1 MKDVKRIVCI
11 SFWDDKKVVDMF
23 SAEDKYFYLYL
34 LTNPYT
40 TQLGIYRLILKKA
53 AFDLS
58 WSLENVMV
66 LVDRF
71 QNKYDLI
78 RYSEQTGEIAIKN
91 YLRHSIIKGGKPV
104 MDCLLADEKAVQDR
118 SLLKYIYNNLKN
130 RYIDNNTV
138 KDYIKHLSNIYINDN
153 DSIVDDTVDESQHES
168 CCEKDVQGPKGKPS
182 AKEIQREADAMFE
195 SLWKL
200 YPRKKGK
207 GAVKDATKRKLYA
220 IGFDRMKRA
229 VEKFNRDMEGR
240 DIQYVMHGS
249 RFFNSG
255 YVDYLDD
262 ENDHVEE
269 HGGEV
274 QVGIDGSILE

>member
-1 MKDVKRIVCI
+1 MKDVKRIVSR
-11 SFWDDKKVVDMF
+11 SFWKRQEVVDKF
-23 SAEDKYFYLYL
+23 TAEDKYFYLYL
-34 LTNPYT
+34 LTSP
-40 TQLGIYRLILKKA
+40 QSSQVGIYKFSPKEA

-58 WSLENVMV
+58 YSVEAVYYL
-66 LVDRF
+66 LDRF
-71 QNKYDLI
+71 EKTYGMI
-78 RYSEQTGEIAIKN
+78 RYSKETSEVAIGE
-91 YLRHSIIKGGKPV
+91 YLTHAVLGGGKP
-104 MDCLLADEKAVQDR
+104 LLD
-118 SLLKYIYNNLKN
+118 LLKAETDRVEDKSLIIYIYDSLKCKYINNS
-130 RYIDNNTV
+130 TV
-138 KDYIKHLSNIYINDN
+138 REYVDYINNIYINNKSINN
-153 DSIVDDTVDESQHES
+153 DSCTTRVCIFENGESVS
-168 CCEKDVQGPKGKPS
+168 KPS

-240 DIQYVMHGS
+240 DIQYIMHGS

>member
-1 MKDVKRIVCI
+1 MKDVKRVVSI

-40 TQLGIYRLILKKA
+40 TQLGIYRLTLKKA

-130 RYIDNNTV
+130 KYIDNITV
-138 KDYIKHLSNIYINDN
+138 KDYIKHLSNTYINDN
-153 DSIVDDTVDESQHES
+153 DSIVNDTQHDS
-168 CCEKDVQGPKGKPS
+168 CFEKDVQEPKDKPS
-182 AKEIQREADAMFE
+182 AKDLQREADAMFE

-220 IGFDRMKRA
+220 IGFDRMKKAIERYKA
-229 VEKFNRDMEGR
+229 DVDGR
-240 DIQYVMHGS
+240 DIQYIMYGS

-262 ENDHVEE
+262 ENDHVEA